1 MQYLTNVCGA
11 FRADDPANGGRIGLE
26 YRFTGGR
33 YDFVNDIGCVQFTSV
48 DCGTDCACKLNRR
61 HGNALPEADAC
72 KIVLGNVFL
81 VSYDAFAFTD
91 KSAARALPKAER
103 IKIIIKLFGTHCQ
116 GEFHETAVAGIF
128 RGAGQVLGAVA
139 GMFPAFDAFAVY
151 NITAVAVETVLKMS
165 TSGIECCRKGKD
177 FES

>member
-1 MQYLTNVCGA
+1 ML
-11 FRADDPANGGRIGLE
+11 
-26 YRFTGGR
+26 
-33 YDFVNDIGCVQFTSV
+33 
-48 DCGTDCACKLNRR
+48 
-61 HGNALPEADAC
+61 LPEADAC

-128 RGAGQVLGAVA
+128 RGAGQVLEPW
-139 GMFPAFDAFAVY
+139 PACFQHLMRSPFT
-151 NITAVAVETVLKMS
+151 I
-165 TSGIECCRKGKD
+165 
-177 FES
+177 

>member
-1 MQYLTNVCGA
+1 MLCPKPM
-11 FRADDPANGGRIGLE
+11 RARS
-26 YRFTGGR
+26 F
-33 YDFVNDIGCVQFTSV
+33 
-48 DCGTDCACKLNRR
+48 
-61 HGNALPEADAC
+61 
-72 KIVLGNVFL
+72 LGNVFL

-151 NITAVAVETVLKMS
+151 NITAVAVEAVLKMS

-177 FES
+177 LKVEPGSYASVTMRLRESSASICMSSLGGEFGS